1 MASMWRKAML
11 YLGLGPDDEYD
22 DFDVTGEH
30 QRVVAPRPPVRR
42 TGVGDAQH
50 DPEPSGSVRTL
61 PPSPGDDET
70 NGHDAGRAN
79 GHEHGRSLHSARVSD
94 RVAADGQLDV
104 ARAPSRRSS
113 SSERSSERP
122 PSGRNAVVRP
132 LPTGAGSKP
141 FVVGPASFNDAQEV
155 ADKFKIN
162 VPVILNLQGVERDL
176 ARRIIDFASGLCYG
190 LGGQMERVAN
200 QVYLLT
206 PSDVEVSPE
215 ERRRLRERGYE
226 S

>member
-30 QRVVAPRPPVRR
+30 QRPVMPRPAVRR
-42 TGVGDAQH
+42 TGGDVQH
-50 DPEPSGSVRTL
+50 DPEPSGAVRTL
-61 PPSPGDDET
+61 TPSAADDVGT
-70 NGHDAGRAN
+70 RNGN
-79 GHEHGRSLHSARVSD
+79 GSHIGHATRSSAEHGSGEERPSAR
-94 RVAADGQLDV
+94 RAA
-104 ARAPSRRSS
+104 SS
-113 SSERSSERP
+113 TGAGSGSERSSR
-122 PSGRNAVVRP
+122 GRGAVVRP
-132 LPTGAGSKP
+132 LPVGTSKP
-141 FVVGPASFNDAQEV
+141 SVIGPTSFNDAQDV
-155 ADKFKIN
+155 ADKFKVI

-190 LGGQMERVAN
+190 LDGQMERVAT

-226 S
+226 A

>member
-1 MASMWRKAML
+1 ML

-22 DFDVTGEH
+22 DFEVTGEH
-30 QRVVAPRPPVRR
+30 QRPAARPPARRPPV
-42 TGVGDAQH
+42 GEVQH
-50 DPEPSGSVRTL
+50 DPEPSGAVRTL
-61 PPSPGDDET
+61 QPSPGDEQNGQSGGRS
-70 NGHDAGRAN
+70 NGHD
-79 GHEHGRSLHSARVSD
+79 HGTGQNTARGSD
-94 RVAADGQLDV
+94 RSHLEVAG
-104 ARAPSRRSS
+104 
-113 SSERSSERP
+113 
-122 PSGRNAVVRP
+122 PSGRRTASARPSGRDAVVRP
-132 LPTGAGSKP
+132 LPAGSSKP
-141 FVVGPASFNDAQEV
+141 FVVGPTSFNDAQDV
-155 ADKFKIN
+155 ADKFKVN

-226 S
+226 A

>member
-1 MASMWRKAML
+1 
-11 YLGLGPDDEYD
+11 
-22 DFDVTGEH
+22 
-30 QRVVAPRPPVRR
+30 
-42 TGVGDAQH
+42 
-50 DPEPSGSVRTL
+50 
-61 PPSPGDDET
+61 
-70 NGHDAGRAN
+70 
-79 GHEHGRSLHSARVSD
+79 
-94 RVAADGQLDV
+94 V
-104 ARAPSRRSS
+104 ARASPRRASS
-113 SSERSSERP
+113 DRA
-122 PSGRNAVVRP
+122 PSGRTAVVRP
-132 LPTGAGSKP
+132 LPGAGSKP
-141 FVVGPASFNDAQEV
+141 FVVAPASFNDAQEV

-215 ERRRLRERGYE
+215 ERRRLHERGYE

>member
-30 QRVVAPRPPVRR
+30 QRPVPPRPVVRR
-42 TGVGDAQH
+42 ATGGDMQH

-61 PPSPGDDET
+61 TPSAADDLDGT
-70 NGHDAGRAN
+70 GGNGVAHGRA
-79 GHEHGRSLHSARVSD
+79 D
-94 RVAADGQLDV
+94 RDADRDRPRDRDAADHGEG
-104 ARAPSRRSS
+104 RATSRRSR
-113 SSERSSERP
+113 EGDRPARSR
-122 PSGRNAVVRP
+122 GAVVRP
-132 LPTGAGSKP
+132 LPVAGSSKP
-141 FVVGPASFNDAQEV
+141 VVVGPTSFNDAQEV
-155 ADKFKIN
+155 ADKFKTD

-226 S
+226 A

>member
-30 QRVVAPRPPVRR
+30 QRPVTPRPAVRR
-42 TGVGDAQH
+42 TGGGDVQH
-50 DPEPSGSVRTL
+50 DPEPSGAVRTL
-61 PPSPGDDET
+61 TPSAVDDGGTRNGNGSAGGHATRSNAERGGDEP
-70 NGHDAGRAN
+70 AAPRRAS
-79 GHEHGRSLHSARVSD
+79 GSSA
-94 RVAADGQLDV
+94 AA
-104 ARAPSRRSS
+104 
-113 SSERSSERP
+113 SERP
-122 PSGRNAVVRP
+122 SRSRGAVVRP
-132 LPTGAGSKP
+132 LPVGTSKP
-141 FVVGPASFNDAQEV
+141 SVIGPTSFNDAQEV
-155 ADKFKIN
+155 ADKFKVN

-200 QVYLLT
+200 QAYLLT

-215 ERRRLRERGYE
+215 ERRRLHERGYE
-226 S
+226 A

>member
-30 QRVVAPRPPVRR
+30 QRPVTPRPAVRR
-42 TGVGDAQH
+42 TGGGDVQH
-50 DPEPSGSVRTL
+50 DPEPSGAVRTL
-61 PPSPGDDET
+61 TPSAVDDGGTRNGNGSAGGHATRSNAERGGDEP
-70 NGHDAGRAN
+70 AAPRRAS
-79 GHEHGRSLHSARVSD
+79 GSSA
-94 RVAADGQLDV
+94 AA
-104 ARAPSRRSS
+104 
-113 SSERSSERP
+113 SERP
-122 PSGRNAVVRP
+122 SRSRGAVVRP
-132 LPTGAGSKP
+132 LPVGTSKP
-141 FVVGPASFNDAQEV
+141 SVIGPTSFNDAQEV
-155 ADKFKIN
+155 ADKFKVN

-190 LGGQMERVAN
+190 LGGQMERVAT

-215 ERRRLRERGYE
+215 DRRRLRERGYE
-226 S
+226 A

>member
-11 YLGLGPDDEYD
+11 YLGLGPDEDYD

-30 QRVVAPRPPVRR
+30 PRPVAPRQPVRR
-42 TGVGDAQH
+42 TGMSEGQR

-61 PPSPGDDET
+61 PPSSGDDDL
-70 NGHDAGRAN
+70 NGQEGGRAN
-79 GHEHGRSLHSARVSD
+79 GHEHGLGRTGRIAGRADSDADGHVEVARGSARRAVPAE
-94 RVAADGQLDV
+94 RRHG
-104 ARAPSRRSS
+104 ARD
-113 SSERSSERP
+113 
-122 PSGRNAVVRP
+122 AVVRP
-132 LPTGAGSKP
+132 LPTAGSKP
-141 FVVGPASFNDAQEV
+141 FVVGPTSFNDAQEV

-226 S
+226 A

>member
-22 DFDVTGEH
+22 DFDITGEH
-30 QRVVAPRPPVRR
+30 QRSTAPRPVVRR
-42 TGVGDAQH
+42 PGGDVQP

-61 PPSPGDDET
+61 PPTVGSEDL

-79 GHEHGRSLHSARVSD
+79 GHEHGRSASPRATERASG
-94 RVAADGQLDV
+94 DGHLEI
-104 ARAPSRRSS
+104 ARAAARRPGTG
-113 SSERSSERP
+113 ERAG
-122 PSGRNAVVRP
+122 SGRSAVVRP
-132 LPTGAGSKP
+132 LPTGIASKP
-141 FVVGPASFNDAQEV
+141 VVVGPTSFNDAQEV

-190 LGGQMERVAN
+190 LSGQMERVAN

-206 PSDVEVSPE
+206 PSDVEVSLE

-226 S
+226 A

>member
-30 QRVVAPRPPVRR
+30 QRPVTPRPAVRR
-42 TGVGDAQH
+42 TGGGDVQH
-50 DPEPSGSVRTL
+50 DPEPSGAVRTL
-61 PPSPGDDET
+61 TPSPVDDGGTRNGNGSAGGHATRSNAERGGDEP
-70 NGHDAGRAN
+70 AAPRRAS
-79 GHEHGRSLHSARVSD
+79 G
-94 RVAADGQLDV
+94 
-104 ARAPSRRSS
+104 SS
-113 SSERSSERP
+113 SAGSERP
-122 PSGRNAVVRP
+122 SRSRGAVVRP
-132 LPTGAGSKP
+132 LPVGTSKP
-141 FVVGPASFNDAQEV
+141 SVIGPTSFNDAQEV
-155 ADKFKIN
+155 ADKFKVN
-162 VPVILNLQGVERDL
+162 VPVILNLQGIERDL

-190 LGGQMERVAN
+190 LGGQMERVAT

-226 S
+226 A

>member
-30 QRVVAPRPPVRR
+30 QRPVTPRPAVRR
-42 TGVGDAQH
+42 TGGGEVQH
-50 DPEPSGSVRTL
+50 DPEPSGAVRTL
-61 PPSPGDDET
+61 TPAPVD
-70 NGHDAGRAN
+70 DAGARNVNGAAGPHAPRSNAEHEGAEERPAGRRAC
-79 GHEHGRSLHSARVSD
+79 GSAG
-94 RVAADGQLDV
+94 AGAT
-104 ARAPSRRSS
+104 
-113 SSERSSERP
+113 SERSSR
-122 PSGRNAVVRP
+122 GRGAVVRP
-132 LPTGAGSKP
+132 LPVGTSKP
-141 FVVGPASFNDAQEV
+141 SVIGPTSFNDAQEV
-155 ADKFKIN
+155 ADKFKVN

-190 LGGQMERVAN
+190 LGGQMERVAT

-226 S
+226 A

>member
-30 QRVVAPRPPVRR
+30 QRPVTPRPAARR
-42 TGVGDAQH
+42 TGAGEAQH
-50 DPEPSGSVRTL
+50 DPEPLRRGAHADPVRGRRREERGTATAAPATTPRGRAPSTAARRTAPRPAGRPRPPAAGRVRPVVPRSGRGGA
-61 PPSPGDDET
+61 PSPGRPVQ
-70 NGHDAGRAN
+70 AF
-79 GHEHGRSLHSARVSD
+79 
-94 RVAADGQLDV
+94 
-104 ARAPSRRSS
+104 RR
-113 SSERSSERP
+113 RP
-122 PSGRNAVVRP
+122 
-132 LPTGAGSKP
+132 T
-141 FVVGPASFNDAQEV
+141 SFNDAQEV
-155 ADKFKIN
+155 ADKFKVN

-190 LGGQMERVAN
+190 LGGQMERVAT

-226 S
+226 A

>member
-30 QRVVAPRPPVRR
+30 QRPAAPRPVVRR
-42 TGVGDAQH
+42 TGAGDQQH
-50 DPEPSGSVRTL
+50 DPEPSGAVRTL
-61 PPSPGDDET
+61 TPAALDD
-70 NGHDAGRAN
+70 DAGPN
-79 GHEHGRSLHSARVSD
+79 GNGTGGGHGARSGRDYGGVDDRPEPRPSARRAAGSAAESAPD
-94 RVAADGQLDV
+94 R
-104 ARAPSRRSS
+104 PSRSRS
-113 SSERSSERP
+113 
-122 PSGRNAVVRP
+122 AVVRS
-132 LPTGAGSKP
+132 LPVGTSKP
-141 FVVGPASFNDAQEV
+141 SVIGPTSFNDAQEV
-155 ADKFKIN
+155 ADKFKVN

-200 QVYLLT
+200 HVYLLT
-206 PSDVEVSPE
+206 PSDVEVSLE

-226 S
+226 A